1 MAGHESSI
9 VDQRPAPQGEPA
21 GFPRAQPR
29 TVVAVIGASADRRKF
44 GNKAVRAYA
53 SRGFHVVPIN
63 LHEREIE
70 GWPAFPSIL
79 DFRGPIDL
87 ATFYVPPDVGE
98 RVISEVARKGVSEVW
113 LNPGSD
119 GPGVINRAE
128 ALGLRTIR
136 ACSILSIGESPS
148 RY

>member
-1 MAGHESSI
+1 VKPGK
-9 VDQRPAPQGEPA
+9 R
-21 GFPRAQPR
+21 
-29 TVVAVIGASADRRKF
+29 VVAVIGASASREKF

-53 SRGFHVVPIN
+53 SRGYHVVPIN

-70 GWPAFPSIL
+70 GWPAFRSIL
-79 DFRGPIDL
+79 EFEGPIDL

-98 RVISEVARKGVSEVW
+98 RVMEEVARKGVREVW

-119 GPGVINRAE
+119 APGVLRRAE
-128 ALGLRTIR
+128 ALGVRTVQ
-136 ACSILSIGESPS
+136 ACSILGIGESPS